1 MSVRF
6 VYDVLIDGKIVFSG
20 SKASA
25 YCVYESFMC
34 YFSYFCDII
43 AYLCIAFKT
52 NPKRGVKEV

>member
-34 YFSYFCDII
+34 YFSSFGDII
-43 AYLCIAFKT
+43 PFLSIAFHPT
-52 NPKRGVKEV
+52 PKRGVKEV